1 MKSKKLLSVVM
12 SALLCV
18 SLAGCATSSES
29 KDDKIIKVGA
39 TLVPGGELL
48 EKLKPLIEEKGYE
61 IARRLDALAER
72 QPPLSKEE
80 MDREA
85 EKIINEGLGRH
96 WKTQNVFSET
106 SSAS

>member
-1 MKSKKLLSVVM
+1 PDEFLS
-12 SALLCV
+12 
-18 SLAGCATSSES
+18 GTSF
-29 KDDKIIKVGA
+29 A
-39 TLVPGGELL
+39 RHR
-48 EKLKPLIEEKGYE
+48 IEEKGYE

-96 WKTQNVFSET
+96 WKTQNVSSET
-106 SSAS
+106 SSAI